1 MRERAAWIQL
11 RNLPMSR
18 APTSQGQCKAA
29 SHRTAGRGSRP
40 TAASLIS
47 ACGCFRGRGFVDGMR
62 PSSSMLRSNLHG
74 LIPTVVHMTEGK
86 RADLTWLDDLVIEPR
101 AIEEREK

>member
-1 MRERAAWIQL
+1 
-11 RNLPMSR
+11 
-18 APTSQGQCKAA
+18 
-29 SHRTAGRGSRP
+29 
-40 TAASLIS
+40 
-47 ACGCFRGRGFVDGMR
+47 
-62 PSSSMLRSNLHG
+62 MLRSNLHG